1 MTVKRFVAPDM
12 RRALDLVRQE
22 MGPDAIILSSQ
33 RTREGVEIITSSEL
47 DLVVRGGAERKSFG
61 QRFDQ
66 DFDQPLASDA
76 AWQAQAGA
84 AEAAQKYAPQPA
96 PQTFAPDT
104 RRREQLAQEIEA
116 ARERM
121 LAAKRHE
128 QNRDRPQP
136 TIPTEMD
143 TVRWQD
149 RPAEPRRNTA
159 PMNPSAHS
167 SPPRPTAPMTAAPI
181 NNHHA
186 QPSPH
191 AFATQAPAVPHP
203 MAYQQ
208 PMSAPPAQVY
218 GFEPAA
224 PAATAPIASPEP
236 VNPEV
241 GHVDRQMAGLQ
252 EQIKR
257 LSEEQTR
264 KHEQQENRRLAT
276 LQNEIADMRMLLEQ
290 QMLRMREQSGMPTAT
305 GFTSPVQDALQSH
318 LAGLGL
324 PAPLV
329 KKLTLATKPG
339 KRLNAAW
346 RDALALLTRQ
356 LGSDQSDRI
365 QRGGVFAFVGAT
377 GVGKTTTIAKLAARY
392 VLEHGLGK
400 VALIT
405 TDTYRVG
412 AHDQLRS
419 LGRILNVPVR
429 VVDQERSLPT
439 VIASLKNYPLVLID
453 TAGFRQGD
461 PLLKEQEALLDACPG
476 VERILVLASN
486 SQMQTLKASA
496 HAYAGGKIKGCILTK
511 LDECGSLGEALGV
524 LIQQRLPVLYCTS
537 GQAIPSDITVGS
549 AASLVAKAVAVAK
562 AQHKETV
569 NPQHKGK
576 ITATI

>member
-1 MTVKRFVAPDM
+1 MPGEEKMTVKRFVAPDM

-33 RTREGVEIITSSEL
+33 RTREGVEIITSSDL
-47 DLVVRGGAERKSFG
+47 DVVARGGAERKSFG

-84 AEAAQKYAPQPA
+84 AEAAQKYAPQPT
-96 PQTFAPDT
+96 PQTSAPET
-104 RRREQLAQEIEA
+104 RRREQLAREIES

-121 LAAKRHE
+121 LTAKLAE
-128 QNRDRPQP
+128 QNRARQAAAPAP
-136 TIPTEMD
+136 VEMD
-143 TVRWQD
+143 TVRWQE
-149 RPAEPRRNTA
+149 RPAEPRRA
-159 PMNPSAHS
+159 P
-167 SPPRPTAPMTAAPI
+167 APAAPVEI
-181 NNHHA
+181 KTPVSA
-186 QPSPH
+186 VAPVAVS
-191 AFATQAPAVPHP
+191 AAAEASATQA
-203 MAYQQ
+203 
-208 PMSAPPAQVY
+208 
-218 GFEPAA
+218 G
-224 PAATAPIASPEP
+224 
-236 VNPEV
+236 N
-241 GHVDRQMAGLQ
+241 VDRQMAGLQ

-290 QMLRMREQSGMPTAT
+290 QMLRMREQGGMALPSA
-305 GFTSPVQDALQSH
+305 GFMSPVQDALQSH

-324 PAPLV
+324 PASLV
-329 KKLTLATKPG
+329 KKLALAAKPG

-356 LGSDQSDRI
+356 LGSDQSDRV
-365 QRGGVFAFVGAT
+365 QRGGIFAFVGAT

-429 VVDQERSLPT
+429 VVDQERSLPI
-439 VIASLKNYPLVLID
+439 VIASLKNYPLILID

-524 LIQQRLPVLYCTS
+524 LIQQHLPVLYCTS

-549 AASLVAKAVAVAK
+549 AASLVAKAVAIVK
-562 AQHKETV
+562 SQHKEKV
-569 NPQHKGK
+569 AAVGLS
-576 ITATI
+576 AR

>member
-1 MTVKRFVAPDM
+1 MAVKRFVAPDM

-47 DLVVRGGAERKSFG
+47 DVVARGGAERKNFG

-66 DFDQPLASDA
+66 DFDQPLASDT

-84 AEAAQKYAPQPA
+84 VEAAQKYVPQAAPQPSA
-96 PQTFAPDT
+96 ADN
-104 RRREQLAQEIEA
+104 RRREQLAREIEA

-121 LAAKRHE
+121 LAAKRTE
-128 QNRDRPQP
+128 QNRDRAQQP
-136 TIPTEMD
+136 AIPVPSEMD
-143 TVRWQD
+143 TVRWQE
-149 RPAEPRRNTA
+149 RSAEPRR
-159 PMNPSAHS
+159 
-167 SPPRPTAPMTAAPI
+167 
-181 NNHHA
+181 
-186 QPSPH
+186 
-191 AFATQAPAVPHP
+191 
-203 MAYQQ
+203 
-208 PMSAPPAQVY
+208 
-218 GFEPAA
+218 
-224 PAATAPIASPEP
+224 ATASTKQPAPTVAASARPDAAAQQAKTPIQRYESAA
-236 VNPEV
+236 VVTAVAAAEV
-241 GHVDRQMAGLQ
+241 PDAANAGHVDRQMAGLQ

-257 LSEEQTR
+257 LAEDQTR

-290 QMLRMREQSGMPTAT
+290 QMLRMREQGAMPQSAT

-329 KKLTLATKPG
+329 KKLTLATKPD

-356 LGSDQSDRI
+356 LGSDQSDRV

-486 SQMQTLKASA
+486 SQMQTLKASTY
-496 HAYAGGKIKGCILTK
+496 AYAGGKIKGCILTK

-549 AASLVAKAVAVAK
+549 AASLVAKAVAIVK
-562 AQHKETV
+562 SQHKEKMAATV
-569 NPQHKGK
+569 
-576 ITATI
+576 

>member
-33 RTREGVEIITSSEL
+33 RTRDGVEIITSSDL
-47 DLVVRGGAERKSFG
+47 DLVVRGGAERKNFG

-76 AWQAQAGA
+76 AWHAQAGA
-84 AEAAQKYAPQPA
+84 AEAAQKYVPQPQA
-96 PQTFAPDT
+96 AAPDT
-104 RRREQLAQEIEA
+104 RRREQLAREIEA

-121 LAAKRHE
+121 LAAKRAE
-128 QNRDRPQP
+128 QNRDSARH
-136 TIPTEMD
+136 IPASLPEEID
-143 TVRWQD
+143 TVRWQE
-149 RPAEPRRNTA
+149 RPPEPHRAPAPAFAAAVPPTQVATTA
-159 PMNPSAHS
+159 PVAPLAAPAPV
-167 SPPRPTAPMTAAPI
+167 PPVAAETAAP
-181 NNHHA
+181 
-186 QPSPH
+186 QP
-191 AFATQAPAVPHP
+191 
-203 MAYQQ
+203 
-208 PMSAPPAQVY
+208 
-218 GFEPAA
+218 G
-224 PAATAPIASPEP
+224 
-236 VNPEV
+236 N
-241 GHVDRQMAGLQ
+241 VDRQMAGLQ

-257 LSEEQTR
+257 LAEEQTR

-290 QMLRMREQSGMPTAT
+290 QMLRMREQGGLSAANT

-324 PAPLV
+324 PAALV
-329 KKLTLATKPG
+329 KKLTLASRPG

-356 LGSDQSDRI
+356 LGSDQSDPI
-365 QRGGVFAFVGAT
+365 QRGGVFAFVGPT

-439 VIASLKNYPLVLID
+439 VIASLKNFPLVLID

-524 LIQQRLPVLYCTS
+524 LIQQRLPVLYCAS

-549 AASLVAKAVAVAK
+549 AAGLVAKTVAIAK
-562 AQHKETV
+562 AQQQTLVKTPQRETGKPQSKEKV
-569 NPQHKGK
+569 
-576 ITATI
+576 ASL